1 MLSMSMPEPAPAATY
16 YTVSTHR
23 FFPGTVALLNSLRLT
38 GNAGE
43 LVVLDAG
50 LTASERELLAAHATV
65 YSPPGGMPI
74 HPVVMKTYAHLSQP
88 SGTVVVIDSDMIV
101 TGPLDHITALAAEGQ
116 ICAYPDI
123 PEVRGR
129 WFGEWEE
136 TLGLASPLRPDIY
149 VNSGLVAF
157 STAHWPELL
166 ERWREVCESIPPS
179 EMWGS
184 RSPFNAP
191 DQDALNA
198 LLMSEIPRAALT
210 LLPKGEDPFGGDAT
224 VDDYET
230 LRCSVD
236 GRPAKILHLVDSP
249 KPWEPSGWLRLAG
262 TDYAR
267 LMRRLLFASDVPLRL
282 DPDQVPLWLRPTR
295 RGELALRTLGAGNR
309 GIVRVAHKLPE
320 PLRTRLRQVR
330 RWFAYGR
337 SHGREVIAVMPALDY
352 VAEPLLLGQVALLGL
367 GDGFSVAAVG
377 VALATGLIPQLRRL
391 RAPSSSRFD
400 RVRRFALGSHHGRE
414 SDANLDCN

>member
-1 MLSMSMPEPAPAATY
+1 MLRASVPDPAPAATY

-23 FFPGTVALLNSLRLT
+23 FFLGTVALLNSLRLT

-65 YSPPGGMPI
+65 YSPPAGMPI

-101 TGPLDHITALAAEGQ
+101 TGSLDHITALAAEGQ

-136 TLGLASPLRPDIY
+136 TLELASPLRPDIY

-157 STAHWPELL
+157 STDHWPNLL

-179 EMWGS
+179 DMWGS

-224 VDDYET
+224 VEDYET
-230 LRCSVD
+230 LRCSVN

-262 TDYAR
+262 LDYAR
-267 LMRRLLFASDVPLRL
+267 LMRRLLFASDVRLRL

-295 RGELALRTLGAGNR
+295 RGDLALRTLGAGNR

-337 SHGREVIAVMPALDY
+337 SHKRELTGVLPVLDY
-352 VAEPLLLGQVALLGL
+352 VAESPFVGQLAFVHLSDGLPMTAVGFALLI
-367 GDGFSVAAVG
+367 
-377 VALATGLIPQLRRL
+377 ALTPQAQRL
-391 RAPSSSRFD
+391 RSPSSSRSIGY
-400 RVRRFALGSHHGRE
+400 VVSP
-414 SDANLDCN
+414 